1 MTHNFLFHI
10 QSVAPSILPPVT
22 TWMIWAVLK
31 TFPEVP
37 SLCVVISPTVRGRG
51 RGGQGRTRRRES
63 QNSNSP
69 EGVGGKQAH
78 QATPSQHWTLPL
90 CAVESLPVDVSPCR
104 SKWRMS
110 WHITSR
116 SALQRVAWLAARLFY
131 TFLTDRL
138 HVPPEAVRSES
149 AKRWAARGLGGGQ
162 WLTRPHSSIHT
173 RENPHTCIRSVNQ
186 CLHPHMQ
193 GSIQMHRKEDKSTY
207 IHT

>member
-37 SLCVVISPTVRGRG
+37 PLCVVISPTVRGRG

-116 SALQRVAWLAARLFY
+116 SALQRVAWLAARHRL
-131 TFLTDRL
+131 TFFFLHIPDRS
-138 HVPPEAVRSES
+138 VACPSWGSAVRECKAMGCTRAWRGTVTDTSTQQHSYKGKPTHMHQKCES
-149 AKRWAARGLGGGQ
+149 MLAPTHARK
-162 WLTRPHSSIHT
+162 HT
-173 RENPHTCIRSVNQ
+173 DAQEGR
-186 CLHPHMQ
+186 
-193 GSIQMHRKEDKSTY
+193 
-207 IHT
+207 